1 MEKMAHIKTH
11 EKERQEKIKK
21 QLIDIFDLNYAK
33 STDTQELS
41 QRLNTLLLI
50 EQVTTDALYKVCEVF
65 NLEELDKMVA
75 NNYKN
80 EDFNKMV
87 SVINN
92 IHCKKVEVEELK
104 SQLLDK
110 LRENE
115 EEFKEYY
122 KIIQDFKNEYIKEG
136 TNERRDRTSKP

>member
-1 MEKMAHIKTH
+1 MEKMAHIKSPG
-11 EKERQEKIKK
+11 KERQEKIKK

-33 STDTQELS
+33 STDTQELR

-80 EDFNKMV
+80 EGFNKMLG
-87 SVINN
+87 VIHN

-122 KIIQDFKNEYIKEG
+122 KIIQDFKKEYIKG
-136 TNERRDRTSKP
+136 DK